1 MQFCSAKMRNVP
13 VIDSGEIF
21 YCGCLSTNVN
31 VNGKKYIFVIV
42 CDFKKW
48 KGSLGNLVLAIPILC
63 AIHSVLFI
71 FFLAGKQRPKIFSR
85 TCLFDLPFPAFFCP
99 ERQSSEQVFWFPSFQ
114 WKFAQFFCIS
124 DNWRTLPFNVCF
136 IFNGTDADGYIDDGC
151 TGAEWVPHTIG
162 WARFGLLNDV
172 QLSLYYSKIM
182 PIWNSLFGKRL

>member
-71 FFLAGKQRPKIFSR
+71 FFLAGEQRPKIFSR

-151 TGAEWVPHTIG
+151 RGLSGCHTTIG